1 MALYGGSIKSKQFI
15 SSDMANILSNIYI
28 AYSIQEYQ
36 RIFKVSDI
44 LTNYCIQRLL
54 NENTNYFNNV
64 INNYDLSFK
73 FYFL

>member
-1 MALYGGSIKSKQFI
+1 
-15 SSDMANILSNIYI
+15 MANILSNIYI

-54 NENTNYFNNV
+54 FYFNNV
-64 INNYDLSFK
+64 INNYDFIK
-73 FYFL
+73 FLLYP